1 MQHTCYH
8 ILSDQNTNHI
18 SSFSE
23 LKKLASDWKYK
34 GDSNIRVYK
43 IVATEVGSDE
53 ISIQEIL
60 LPSDEIFN

>member
-8 ILSDQNTNHI
+8 ILSDQNTKHI

-23 LKKLASDWKYK
+23 LKKFASDWKSK
-34 GDSNIRVYK
+34 GDSNIKVYK
-43 IVATEVGSDE
+43 IIATEVGSDE